1 MLHLSSTTR
10 QEWVDLVCSDVP
22 TLLLDHAHCEKKAAS
37 TAMNLI
43 FRYSDKPWLVKQ
55 MSALAREELEHFE
68 LCIER
73 LEAMGCAFDR
83 LEPSTY
89 ARDLLKAARTTEP
102 ARLVDTLLC
111 CALIEARSCERMKL
125 LSENLEDA
133 DLAAFYKGLLASEAR
148 HFQTYVDLAQRLA
161 PRDEVRQRLEV
172 LSRHEAEVLNA
183 PVAHV
188 RMHA

>member
-1 MLHLSSTTR
+1 
-10 QEWVDLVCSDVP
+10 
-22 TLLLDHAHCEKKAAS
+22 
-37 TAMNLI
+37 
-43 FRYSDKPWLVKQ
+43 
-55 MSALAREELEHFE
+55 
-68 LCIER
+68 
-73 LEAMGCAFDR
+73 
-83 LEPSTY
+83 
-89 ARDLLKAARTTEP
+89 
-102 ARLVDTLLC
+102 
-111 CALIEARSCERMKL
+111 MKL

-172 LSRHEAEVLNA
+172 LSRHEAEVLDA